1 MKFQLTF
8 SLDKPEI
15 PTKDYRRIFASII
28 KNALSRYMDGQLF
41 EKFYKDTKQKDFTW
55 SVIFNKPEF
64 SGEGI
69 KLGKNEIKMIFY
81 DKKVR
86 RLISVIILV
95 VILAMV
101 ATMVI
106 PYLI

>member
-1 MKFQLTF
+1 MN
-8 SLDKPEI
+8 
-15 PTKDYRRIFASII
+15 Y
-28 KNALSRYMDGQLF
+28 
-41 EKFYKDTKQKDFTW
+41 
-55 SVIFNKPEF
+55 
-64 SGEGI
+64 
-69 KLGKNEIKMIFY
+69 Y

>member
-1 MKFQLTF
+1 MNL
-8 SLDKPEI
+8 
-15 PTKDYRRIFASII
+15 
-28 KNALSRYMDGQLF
+28 
-41 EKFYKDTKQKDFTW
+41 
-55 SVIFNKPEF
+55 
-64 SGEGI
+64 
-69 KLGKNEIKMIFY
+69 Y

>member
-1 MKFQLTF
+1 M
-8 SLDKPEI
+8 
-15 PTKDYRRIFASII
+15 
-28 KNALSRYMDGQLF
+28 N
-41 EKFYKDTKQKDFTW
+41 
-55 SVIFNKPEF
+55 
-64 SGEGI
+64 
-69 KLGKNEIKMIFY
+69 FY

-106 PYLI
+106 P

>member
-1 MKFQLTF
+1 M
-8 SLDKPEI
+8 
-15 PTKDYRRIFASII
+15 
-28 KNALSRYMDGQLF
+28 N
-41 EKFYKDTKQKDFTW
+41 
-55 SVIFNKPEF
+55 
-64 SGEGI
+64 
-69 KLGKNEIKMIFY
+69 FY

-95 VILAMV
+95 VILAIV

>member
-1 MKFQLTF
+1 M
-8 SLDKPEI
+8 
-15 PTKDYRRIFASII
+15 
-28 KNALSRYMDGQLF
+28 N
-41 EKFYKDTKQKDFTW
+41 
-55 SVIFNKPEF
+55 
-64 SGEGI
+64 
-69 KLGKNEIKMIFY
+69 FY

-106 PYLI
+106 PYLIKEEAGK

>member
-1 MKFQLTF
+1 M
-8 SLDKPEI
+8 
-15 PTKDYRRIFASII
+15 
-28 KNALSRYMDGQLF
+28 N
-41 EKFYKDTKQKDFTW
+41 
-55 SVIFNKPEF
+55 
-64 SGEGI
+64 
-69 KLGKNEIKMIFY
+69 FY

-95 VILAMV
+95 VILAMF

>member
-1 MKFQLTF
+1 M
-8 SLDKPEI
+8 
-15 PTKDYRRIFASII
+15 
-28 KNALSRYMDGQLF
+28 N
-41 EKFYKDTKQKDFTW
+41 
-55 SVIFNKPEF
+55 
-64 SGEGI
+64 
-69 KLGKNEIKMIFY
+69 FY

>member
-1 MKFQLTF
+1 M
-8 SLDKPEI
+8 
-15 PTKDYRRIFASII
+15 
-28 KNALSRYMDGQLF
+28 N
-41 EKFYKDTKQKDFTW
+41 
-55 SVIFNKPEF
+55 
-64 SGEGI
+64 
-69 KLGKNEIKMIFY
+69 FY

-106 PYLI
+106 PSLI

>member
-1 MKFQLTF
+1 M
-8 SLDKPEI
+8 
-15 PTKDYRRIFASII
+15 
-28 KNALSRYMDGQLF
+28 N
-41 EKFYKDTKQKDFTW
+41 
-55 SVIFNKPEF
+55 
-64 SGEGI
+64 
-69 KLGKNEIKMIFY
+69 FY
-81 DKKVR
+81 DTKVR

>member
-1 MKFQLTF
+1 M
-8 SLDKPEI
+8 
-15 PTKDYRRIFASII
+15 
-28 KNALSRYMDGQLF
+28 N
-41 EKFYKDTKQKDFTW
+41 
-55 SVIFNKPEF
+55 
-64 SGEGI
+64 
-69 KLGKNEIKMIFY
+69 FY

-86 RLISVIILV
+86 RQISVIILV